1 MPMGTGRRVKKLFP
15 FGKPFIHVPTLPLC
29 NPRRIGQVSEE
40 QEVTVEA
47 TTAGTGG
54 IKLFGEWSFE
64 NIEVRDPGLKRY
76 LKIAPVFMP
85 HSGGRHEAKKFQ
97 KSDMSIVERF
107 TNILLK
113 PGSSGGDKP
122 RVTNAVRTAF
132 KIISIKS
139 GRNPIEVL
147 VRAVENCAPNEDT
160 TRIGYGGV
168 VYRLAVDI
176 APQRRIDLALRFIGK
191 GIQEQTFGNRKTFEE
206 IIADQLIGAAQN
218 DGNNFAVRRR
228 REMERV
234 AFSSR

>member
-1 MPMGTGRRVKKLFP
+1 MKLKGYSSSVTLLFTFPLFP
-15 FGKPFIHVPTLPLC
+15 LQSEA
-29 NPRRIGQVSEE
+29 IGQVSEE
-40 QEVTVEA
+40 PEVTIEA

-76 LKIAPVFMP
+76 LKISPVFMP
-85 HSGGRHEAKKFQ
+85 HSGGRHEARRFQ
-97 KSDMSIVERF
+97 KSEMSIVERF
-107 TNILLK
+107 INDLLK

-122 RVTNAVRTAF
+122 RVSNAVRTAF
-132 KIISIKS
+132 KMVNVKS

-147 VRAVENCAPNEDT
+147 VRAVENCSPNEDT
-160 TRIGYGGV
+160 TRIGFGGV

-176 APQRRIDLALRFIGK
+176 SPQRRIDLALRFIAK
-191 GIQEQTFGNRKTFEE
+191 GIKEQTFGNRKTFEE

-218 DGNNFAVRRR
+218 DGNSFGVRRK

-234 AFSSR
+234 AFASR